1 MRRRA
6 RVFTSVRTATRNF
19 DLELAIATLRLHT
32 QLYVE
37 IETIPVVFG
46 GNRAG
51 LSQGLATR
59 RRMGRICDRTIPLQA
74 RIFGMSEKPKF
85 HSKMIKDG
93 RWTVAIR
100 TGYGPVSHVGDFTTE
115 EEANRWIATDSK
127 NWPQPADN
135 QSKS

>member
-51 LSQGLATR
+51 LSQAWRLVEGWVEFVIEPFRCR
-59 RRMGRICDRTIPLQA
+59 RVFLG
-74 RIFGMSEKPKF
+74 
-85 HSKMIKDG
+85 
-93 RWTVAIR
+93 
-100 TGYGPVSHVGDFTTE
+100 
-115 EEANRWIATDSK
+115 
-127 NWPQPADN
+127 
-135 QSKS
+135 